1 MEEIVEIKGREVLD
15 SRGNPTI
22 EVEVKTISGITGISC
37 VPSGAST
44 GKFEALELR
53 DNDNRFHGKGVL
65 KAIRNIELI
74 IAPEILGMDVFEQ
87 EEIDKRMI
95 ELDGT
100 ENKSNLG
107 ANSILGVSLAVSRA
121 ASNFLNVPL
130 YRYIGGQ
137 FADTLPIPFLN
148 IINGGKHAE
157 NNLDIQEFMIVPY
170 KFNSFKES
178 IRAASE
184 IFHTLKN
191 ILKEEGLSTGIGD
204 EGGFSPNLKNN
215 EEAIKLIIRAIEK
228 SHYEPGKEV
237 FIAVDSAASSFYKDG
252 RYIFEGKE
260 VDYSFMIEYYEN
272 LVGKYPII
280 SLEDPLSEDDLEG
293 WKLLTRRLKDK
304 IEIIG
309 DDIFVTNKEKLL
321 FGIENE
327 IANSILIKLNQI
339 GTLTETLEVIKIARM
354 YGYKFMI
361 SHRSGETSDSYISDL
376 AVGTS
381 SLMIKA
387 GAPSR
392 GERVAKYNRLIQIE
406 EELGE
411 NKKVGNEF
419 IRIKR

>member
-1 MEEIVEIKGREVLD
+1 MEEIVEIKGREILD

-22 EVEVKTISGITGISC
+22 EVEVKTISGITGTSC

-53 DNDNRFHGKGVL
+53 DNDSRFHGKGVL

-74 IAPEILGMDVFEQ
+74 IAPEILGMDVLEQ
-87 EEIDKRMI
+87 EEIDRRMI

-107 ANSILGVSLAVSRA
+107 ANAILGVSLAVSRA
-121 ASNFLNVPL
+121 ASNFLNIPL

-157 NNLDIQEFMIVPY
+157 NNLDIQEFMIVP
-170 KFNSFKES
+170 FRFSSFKES

-215 EEAIKLIIRAIEK
+215 EEAIKFIMRAIEE

-237 FIAVDSAASSFYKDG
+237 FIAIDSAASSFYKDG
-252 RYIFEGKE
+252 KYIFEGKE

-272 LVGKYPII
+272 LVSKYPII
-280 SLEDPLSEDDLEG
+280 SLEDPLSEDDLLG
-293 WKLLTRRLKDK
+293 WRQLTKRLKDK

>member
-22 EVEVKTISGITGISC
+22 EVEVKTISGITGTSC

>member
-1 MEEIVEIKGREVLD
+1 MEEIVEIKGREILD

-22 EVEVKTISGITGISC
+22 EVEVKTISGITGTSC

-53 DNDNRFHGKGVL
+53 DNDSRFHGKGVL

-74 IAPEILGMDVFEQ
+74 IAPEILGMDVLEQ
-87 EEIDKRMI
+87 EEIDRRMI

-107 ANSILGVSLAVSRA
+107 ANAILGVSLAVSRA
-121 ASNFLNVPL
+121 ASNFLNIPL

-157 NNLDIQEFMIVPY
+157 NNLDIQEFMIVP
-170 KFNSFKES
+170 FRFSSFKES

-215 EEAIKLIIRAIEK
+215 EEAIKFIMRAIEE

-237 FIAVDSAASSFYKDG
+237 FIAIDSAASSFYKDG
-252 RYIFEGKE
+252 KYIFEGKE

-272 LVGKYPII
+272 LVSKYPII
-280 SLEDPLSEDDLEG
+280 SLEDPLSEDDLLG
-293 WKLLTRRLKDK
+293 WRQLTKRLKDK

-411 NKKVGNEF
+411 NKKVGNKF